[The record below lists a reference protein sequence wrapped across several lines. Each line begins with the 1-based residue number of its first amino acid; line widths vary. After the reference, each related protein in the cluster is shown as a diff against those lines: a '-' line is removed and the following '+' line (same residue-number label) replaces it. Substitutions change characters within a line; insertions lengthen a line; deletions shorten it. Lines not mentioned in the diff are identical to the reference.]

1 MNYFVLVVVFPS
13 GDHMNLITILS
24 QELDRPTRA
33 IVLGIASLAVVLVAL
48 TDYLIGYEIS
58 LALLFIVPI
67 AIATWYVGRQAGL
80 ALATLASVSR
90 YIADIAAGHP
100 YSNSLIPIWN
110 SLIRLSIFFV
120 IVILFYTVRSGVR
133 KLSFPPSTGAHT
145 AMQLTGLAA
154 NLRDEDSKRRLNELA
169 TELFEQSKNT
179 APAPISKTLPDGQV
193 GQHVLVLHSS
203 FDASLDNLEAGALK
217 RCRQCVERAERLG
230 IESMC
235 ENPCHTTYCTVIFK
249 NLAR

>member
-1 MNYFVLVVVFPS
+1 MK
-13 GDHMNLITILS
+13 LITILS

-33 IVLGIASLAVVLVAL
+33 IILGIASLAVVLVAL

-58 LALLFIVPI
+58 LSLLFIAPI

-80 ALATLASVSR
+80 ALATFASVSR

-100 YSNSLIPIWN
+100 YSSSLIPIWN

-145 AMQLTGLAA
+145 AMQLAGLAA
-154 NLRDEDSKRRLNELA
+154 NLRDEGLKQRLNELA
-169 TELFEQSKNT
+169 TELFEQSKNP
-179 APAPISKTLPDGQV
+179 APAPTTKTLADGQV
-193 GQHVLVLHSS
+193 EQQVFVLPSS
-203 FDASLDNLEAGALK
+203 FDASLDKLEAATLT
-217 RCRQCVERAERLG
+217 RCRQCVERAERVG
-230 IESMC
+230 MDSMC

-249 NLAR
+249 RFAR